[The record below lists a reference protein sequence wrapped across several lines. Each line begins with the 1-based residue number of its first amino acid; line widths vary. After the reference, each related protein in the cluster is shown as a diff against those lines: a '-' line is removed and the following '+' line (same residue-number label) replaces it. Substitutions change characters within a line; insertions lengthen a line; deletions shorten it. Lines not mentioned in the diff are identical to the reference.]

1 VQAVEVGP
9 AGEGAVAEDAEL
21 AAGDEHDLRAALAQ
35 GLGALGAVGEQ
46 RQDLLQA
53 KVGRKRRKP
62 DF

>member
-1 VQAVEVGP
+1 M
-9 AGEGAVAEDAEL
+9 AEDAEL